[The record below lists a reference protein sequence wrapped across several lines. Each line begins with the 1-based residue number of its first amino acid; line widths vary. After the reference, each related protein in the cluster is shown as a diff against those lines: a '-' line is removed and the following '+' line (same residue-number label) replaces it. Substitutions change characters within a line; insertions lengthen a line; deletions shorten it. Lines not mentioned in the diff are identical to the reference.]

1 MKFGKY
7 YNKHKI
13 EEWSEYYVDY
23 KLLKKNINNE
33 HFLDLIH
40 NELQKVNS
48 FHELLGCDKIL
59 DNVYDTLDI
68 LKNNLINKYKMEG
81 GVRKRYRRS
90 GRRSV
95 RRSSRRSVRRSG
107 RRSVRRKALKCWT
120 GYERVPGTRVGAKG
134 SCRKK
139 RR

>member
-1 MKFGKY
+1 M
-7 YNKHKI
+7 
-13 EEWSEYYVDY
+13 
-23 KLLKKNINNE
+23 
-33 HFLDLIH
+33 
-40 NELQKVNS
+40 
-48 FHELLGCDKIL
+48 GCDKIL
-59 DNVYDTLDI
+59 DNVYDILDI

-95 RRSSRRSVRRSG
+95 RRSGRRSVRRSG